1 MRFYSFTTIG
11 DMMTLK
17 SPICLYAA
25 ILAGLVFTAPLL
37 SQEAKQLPKAEQPKH
52 SLNADH
58 DHSHGG
64 SMPVGH
70 HEFRVLPGD
79 GKYFLSHFPRLSSI
93 HAFQYIVE
101 VSFDNAAKAALEKD
115 LKDDIKH
122 ERRYQLEP
130 FKKDSASANRGDDE
144 DDWVLPDTLKDG
156 KTFTA
161 DIFYF
166 VESERHTVVRN
177 TTVTVKGIVWKR
189 ELNPKFP
196 RPKVLTYLL
205 FGTPKS
211 PFLAHALTAPQN
223 PGGKVTEF
231 DQVVS
236 AEIIS
241 ATKELTPTSIGK
253 QVVAIGL
260 DNILDNR
267 LKPGQQIKLFLP
279 GNDQEAIEIVVKYE
293 LQLREHIPT
302 QR

>member
-1 MRFYSFTTIG
+1 
-11 DMMTLK
+11 MTLTR
-17 SPICLYAA
+17 SFALCAA
-25 ILAGLVFTAPLL
+25 LLASSVFTVTLRA
-37 SQEAKQLPKAEQPKH
+37 QETKQLPKADQPQQTPKAVQPKQP
-52 SLNADH
+52 LKPDH
-58 DHSHGG
+58 DHPHGG

-70 HEFRVLPGD
+70 HEFRVLAGD

-101 VSFDNAAKAALEKD
+101 VSFDNAAKAALEQD
-115 LKDDIKH
+115 LRNDVTH

-156 KTFTA
+156 KSFTG

-166 VESERHTVVRN
+166 VEGQRIAVASN
-177 TTVTVKGIVWKR
+177 ITVTVKGIVWKR
-189 ELNPKFP
+189 ELNPNFP

-205 FGTPKS
+205 FGTPKAA
-211 PFLAHALTAPQN
+211 FLAHEVTAPQH

-236 AEIIS
+236 VEILS
-241 ATKELTPTSIGK
+241 SSKEVTPTSIGK
-253 QVVAIGL
+253 LVIVPNV
-260 DNILDNR
+260 DNTLENR
-267 LKPGQQIKLFLP
+267 LKTGQRVQLSLS
-279 GNDQEAIEIVVKYE
+279 GSDQHTIEVVVKHE
-293 LQLREHIPT
+293 LHLNSHIPT